1 MFCSERYK
9 MVGRLEGKHVLI
21 TGGGSGMGLTS
32 ARDFAKEG
40 GRVAICGWNPDT
52 LKKAQ
57 CHVGDEIDRGGP
69 HV

>member
-1 MFCSERYK
+1 MFSLR
-9 MVGRLEGKHVLI
+9 VAAQ
-21 TGGGSGMGLTS
+21 LTS
-32 ARDFAKEG
+32 ARGFAKEG
-40 GRVAICGWNPDT
+40 GRVANCGWNPDT

>member
-1 MFCSERYK
+1 
-9 MVGRLEGKHVLI
+9 MVGGLEGKHVLI
-21 TGGGSGMGLTS
+21 TGGSGVGLAS

-57 CHVGDEIDRGGP
+57 CHVGDEIDRGGL

>member
-1 MFCSERYK
+1 

-32 ARDFAKEG
+32 ARDFAKERC
-40 GRVAICGWNPDT
+40 RVAICGWKPDT

>member
-1 MFCSERYK
+1 
-9 MVGRLEGKHVLI
+9 MVGRLAGKHVLI
-21 TGGGSGMGLTS
+21 AGGGSGVGR

-40 GRVAICGWNPDT
+40 GRLAICGWNPDT